1 LAASLIGYFGYHTL
15 HGERGFLAWRELKRD
30 LVAVQ
35 RVEAELAAERTL
47 LDRRTV
53 LLRTDNL
60 DPDMLEERART
71 LLGYGYPGD
80 LVVLRPVLTI
90 HD

>member
-1 LAASLIGYFGYHTL
+1 MDHPVFVPVAGLEQPGQVIELLRPHVDAFLVNFGVANTF
-15 HGERGFLAWRELKRD
+15 RKELTGK
-30 LVAVQ
+30 A
-35 RVEAELAAERTL
+35 
-47 LDRRTV
+47 V

-80 LVVLRPVLTI
+80 LVVLRPVFTV